1 MLFGINCS
9 GVGFYEEMRAGRG
22 KAEKAETPMPGLGEE
37 ALILVFAQDLGS
49 PSDLYF
55 ALDPL
60 FRFDI
65 VLLRYIV
72 SVPFYHFS
80 YFAED
85 FVNFSHAMY
94 LRQLDRKSTR
104 LNSSHVK

>member
-9 GVGFYEEMRAGRG
+9 GVGFYEEMRGGRG
-22 KAEKAETPMPGLGEE
+22 KAEMAKLRCR
-37 ALILVFAQDLGS
+37 ALVTKLYFAQDLGS

-65 VLLRYIV
+65 VLLRYMV
-72 SVPFYHFS
+72 SVSFYHFS

-94 LRQLDRKSTR
+94 L
-104 LNSSHVK
+104 